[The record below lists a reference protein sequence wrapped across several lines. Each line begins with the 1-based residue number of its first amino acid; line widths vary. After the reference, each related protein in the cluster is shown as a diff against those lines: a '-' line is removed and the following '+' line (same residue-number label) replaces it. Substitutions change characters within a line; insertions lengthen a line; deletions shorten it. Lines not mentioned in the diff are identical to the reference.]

1 MMTLEDFQKQVLLP
15 LRQERSKKLDSL
27 QAEFDAIDYA
37 YHQHC
42 NDIHERKEQFR
53 AEQQRLAREMKTRF
67 QKESL
72 EAEQFRRAGHA
83 DIKTR
88 RTRINE
94 AYHDAVGIA
103 FARYNA
109 ERAQQGLPSVAYIA
123 AGKPDDKD
131 GRQASEQANE
141 QTDGQTTGQQAN
153 GQKGGAL

>member
-88 RTRINE
+88 RTLINE
-94 AYHDAVGIA
+94 SYHDAVGIA

-141 QTDGQTTGQQAN
+141 QTN
-153 GQKGGAL
+153 EQKGGAL